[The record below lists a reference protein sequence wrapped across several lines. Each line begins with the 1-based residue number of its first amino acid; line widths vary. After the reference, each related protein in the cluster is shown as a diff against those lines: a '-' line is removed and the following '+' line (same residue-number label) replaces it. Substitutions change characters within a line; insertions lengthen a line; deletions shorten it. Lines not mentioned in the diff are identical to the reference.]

1 MTRSQPTVART
12 SHIFAA
18 SAERV
23 YDAWLDPRT
32 AGKWL
37 FATPTGQMMR
47 VEIAARVGGSFTI
60 TERRDGE
67 DVEHVG
73 DYVELTRPR
82 RIAFLLRVPKY
93 SQQADRV
100 VVDIVPLNSGCE
112 VTITHELAAVTGAG
126 PESAENVKN
135 AERGWSGVLRGLAST
150 FGE

>member
-1 MTRSQPTVART
+1 MVART

-23 YDAWLDPRT
+23 YDAWLDSRT
-32 AGKWL
+32 AGRWL
-37 FATPTGQMMR
+37 FATATGQMMR
-47 VEIAARVGGSFTI
+47 VEIDARVGGSFTV

-67 DVEHVG
+67 DVAHVG
-73 DYVELTRPR
+73 EYVELTRPR
-82 RIAFLLRVPKY
+82 RIVFLLRVPKY

-100 VVDIVPLNSGCE
+100 VVDIVPLHSGCE

-150 FGE
+150 LGE